1 MSSTEWTA
9 QIQEWREELLRF
21 SASDLLWH
29 IPDTRTRVVELPS
42 LSEAA
47 IELPVSRELKN
58 LFKEQQAH
66 FKQSGVNSLCVTRM
80 CLEWCDGE
88 KHVLSP
94 WLLSEVFAQEQKWN
108 QSIALR
114 CAEELFVNPV
124 LEKHFLQMG
133 LLPKEWNQD
142 MLPEGWRFV
151 EIHFLGNFHYHRY
164 TLLRDMDS
172 YIRDSNAENT
182 LLGHFFSG
190 STQQFAKDLAPP
202 DFRISP
208 ADYYQQHVLNRLAQ
222 GENLTVVGPPG
233 SGKSQLITNLIVQ
246 HAAVGR
252 KVLCTSEKP
261 AALEVLRNKLEECGL
276 HVFCEPV
283 FNESK
288 SRSTFIDSLKQ
299 TWLFL
304 EDAETERNPD
314 RVTEE
319 VYTLTQDRLR
329 LKFSR
334 LNDIPELPQSKQA
347 TQLFQYAPDQEVWQ
361 QLHPKIEQLHQH
373 FVGLTGYGFHKAA
386 FFFFKPEIVR
396 DAEAVLKLKR
406 EVEYTKKDLK
416 ALAEL
421 LPDFV
426 QVDTPGQWSKLNR
439 MAIHAQLMTHELF
452 VHSARLMEANPKAQA
467 RFHKLAAEYTS
478 VVNKIESIHSADA
491 RKWTKNWSEAEVDEA
506 TQVFRKAHW
515 WTRSYHKWK
524 SRFLLDY
531 NPAVFST
538 ELALNALTTK
548 KELVSFTRK
557 RLELQSKL
565 AEWGVRHAEVELPI
579 LTQLMAKRNAAEPD
593 LWNEVASLS
602 PDTKLTLVSES
613 ARIARIN
620 RFLTVYVYADKE
632 FSISEWMN
640 ALEKEWGY
648 LSATASDWYT
658 LTSSNLSIWRFCAE
672 VIDWDGVQDNLRW
685 HYLQRFRERNP
696 ELFAYSGQALQT
708 DLVHLEGCE
717 QSYFQYCIDSFVQE
731 RKSRFNAYH
740 RILSTP
746 AAKLSA
752 EDKKQ
757 KEILRNGRSLLVKE
771 FSKSRNHLS
780 LRELLESPAR
790 NWIELLKP
798 ILLMSPLSV
807 SQVLPN
813 TAGSIDLLVMDEASQ
828 LPLVHALPS
837 LYRSRQVCVVGD
849 PMQMAPS
856 AYFVQGARER
866 EDVLSRS
873 LFHFPGITLKHHY
886 RSQHPDLIGFSNRFF
901 YQNELLVFPFS
912 QLTETMGLHG
922 YRCPTGRYVDRVN
935 EVEAQQVAGVLH
947 TLLSTI
953 GAHETV
959 GVVAFSEAQLKV
971 VQENCS
977 AVPEDRVSYS
987 TLEQVQG
994 DEFDYVVIT
1003 VGYGPDEQGET
1014 HLRFGP
1020 VNQQGGEKR
1029 LNVLMSRARKG
1040 IHLVYSLNPDTMIP
1054 NENIGVELLG
1064 KCIRQLDMSGETER
1078 NDFLKGWGFEAE
1090 VNPTTAQIRVKNPQ
1104 HAAHGFDKLRT
1115 LLALASMRGWAPT
1128 LEFEKDRFLNN

>member
-1 MSSTEWTA
+1 MSTTEWTA

-42 LSEAA
+42 LSEVA

-66 FKQSGVNSLCVTRM
+66 FKQSGVNSLCVTRI
-80 CLEWCDGE
+80 CLEWRDGE

-108 QSIALR
+108 QSFSLR
-114 CAEELFVNPV
+114 CAEEVFVNPV
-124 LEKHFLQMG
+124 LEKHFVTMG
-133 LLPKEWNQD
+133 LQPAQWNED
-142 MLPEGWRFV
+142 TLPEGWRFV
-151 EIHFLGNFHYHRY
+151 QVHFLGNFHYHRY

-172 YIRDSNAENT
+172 YIGDSAAENT

-190 STQQFAKDLAPP
+190 STQQLVEDIALP

-208 ADYYQQHVLNRLAQ
+208 TDYYQQQVLNRLAQ

-246 HAAVGR
+246 HAAAGR

-276 HVFCEPV
+276 HYFCEPV

-288 SRSTFIDSLKQ
+288 ARSTFIDSLKQ

-304 EDAETERNPD
+304 EDKQTAVNPD
-314 RVTEE
+314 RVSEE
-319 VYTLTQDRLR
+319 VFKLTQDRLR

-334 LNDIPELPQSKQA
+334 LYEIPELPQSQQA
-347 TQLFQYAPDQEVWQ
+347 TQAFQHAPDQEVWQ
-361 QLHPKIEQLHQH
+361 ELYPRIEQLHQH
-373 FVGLTGYGFHKAA
+373 FVDLTGYGFHQTA
-386 FFFFKPEIVR
+386 FFFFKPEIIR
-396 DAEAVLKLKR
+396 DAEAVLKLKK
-406 EVEYTKKDLK
+406 EVEYVQKDLNV
-416 ALAEL
+416 LREVR
-421 LPDFV
+421 PEFV
-426 QVDTPGQWSKLNR
+426 QDDTPGHWSKLNR

-452 VHSARLMEANPKAQA
+452 VQSARLLEANPKAQA

-478 VVNKIESIHSADA
+478 IVNKIESIHSADA
-491 RKWTKNWSEAEVDEA
+491 RKWTNSWSEAEVDEA
-506 TQVFRKAHW
+506 AQVFRKAHW
-515 WTRSYHKWK
+515 WTRSYRKWK
-524 SRFLLDY
+524 SRFLSDY
-531 NPAVFST
+531 NPAVFSM
-538 ELALNALTTK
+538 ELALNALATK
-548 KELVSFTRK
+548 KELVSSTRK

-579 LTQLMAKRNAAEPD
+579 LTQLMAKRNAVEPE
-593 LWNEVASLS
+593 LWNEVASLN
-602 PDTKLTLVSES
+602 PDTKLALVSES
-613 ARIARIN
+613 ARISRIH
-620 RFLTVYVYADKE
+620 RFLTVYVRAERE
-632 FSISEWMN
+632 FSISEWIN

-648 LSATASDWYT
+648 LLATAADWHA
-658 LTSSNLSIWRFCAE
+658 LTSNSLAIWRFCAE
-672 VIDWDGVQDNLRW
+672 VTDWGGVQDNLRW

-696 ELFAYSGQALQT
+696 ELFAYTGQSMQT
-708 DLVHLEGCE
+708 DLVQLENVE
-717 QSYFQYCIDSFVQE
+717 KIYFQYSIDSFIH
-731 RKSRFNAYH
+731 SRREQFSAYH
-740 RILSTP
+740 VLLSTP

-752 EDKKQ
+752 DEKKL
-757 KEILRNGRSLLVKE
+757 KEELRKGRSLLVKE
-771 FSKSRNHLS
+771 FSKSRNHQS
-780 LRELLESPAR
+780 IRELLESPAR
-790 NWIELLKP
+790 SWVELLKP

-813 TAGSIDLLVMDEASQ
+813 TAGSVDLLVMDEASQ

-837 LYRSRQVCVVGD
+837 LYRSQQVCVVGD

-856 AYFVQGARER
+856 AYFVQGSRER

-886 RSQHPDLIGFSNRFF
+886 RSQHPDLIGFSNRYF

-912 QLTETMGLHG
+912 HLTETMGLHG
-922 YRCPTGRYVDRVN
+922 YPCLTGRYVDRVN
-935 EVEAQQVAGVLH
+935 EVEAQQVLVVLNS
-947 TLLSTI
+947 LLRVI
-953 GAHETV
+953 GEYETV

-971 VQENCS
+971 VQEKCS

-1040 IHLVYSLNPDTMIP
+1040 IHLIYSLNPDALIP

-1064 KCIRQLDMSGETER
+1064 KCIRQVHNKHNAEIG
-1078 NDFLKGWGFEAE
+1078 DFLRAWGFDTE
-1090 VNPTTAQIRVKNPQ
+1090 VNSKTAHIQLRDPHRAE
-1104 HAAHGFDKLRT
+1104 HAFDKLRT
-1115 LLALASMRGWAPT
+1115 LTALAAARGWSVSLA
-1128 LEFEKDRFLNN
+1128 FEKDRFLNN